1 MWCLKKTEG
10 RQGRRSGCR
19 ERRGEGAEDGAGTA
33 PLRARA
39 GKNRR
44 NSVGP
49 APRRIP
55 VKAQALKQMLGQTLI

>member
-1 MWCLKKTEG
+1 MAQRVPLT
-10 RQGRRSGCR
+10 
-19 ERRGEGAEDGAGTA
+19 RGEGAEEGAEVA

-55 VKAQALKQMLGQTLI
+55 VKTQALKQMLGQTLI

>member
-1 MWCLKKTEG
+1 MWCLKK
-10 RQGRRSGCR
+10 RWK
-19 ERRGEGAEDGAGTA
+19 GAKDDAEAA

-49 APRRIP
+49 APRRFS
-55 VKAQALKQMLGQTLI
+55 VKAQALKQLLGQTLI

>member
-1 MWCLKKTEG
+1 MFEG
-10 RQGRRSGCR
+10 GGSG
-19 ERRGEGAEDGAGTA
+19 AAKA

-39 GKNRR
+39 GENRR

-55 VKAQALKQMLGQTLI
+55 VKTQALKQMLGQTLI